1 MLVAAESAGRVS
13 ADNALSVNLAS
24 VDSRLSTLS
33 AQATSAD
40 NAISQA
46 VSLVSVVAADA
57 VSIANAASQKASVLS
72 VNLASVDSR
81 VNSVQSTL
89 STAVSAIAANSAQM
103 TSADNA
109 ISAAVV
115 SLASVMSSRTSAIQA
130 NSAQMTS
137 ADNAISAAVV
147 VVSADL
153 TSVKAVLSNLTS
165 AHNAL
170 SNTVSG
176 LGGGGASVT
185 SAEYLS
191 LVNRVSANSG
201 TGGGASVTSA
211 EYTSLL
217 AVISNALSAG
227 DVASN
232 AISIVSAAHASL
244 LSNHIVLSNKVSA
257 RAPWSQAVYRVVSDT
272 QSNATSTLADIS
284 GLVLTV
290 AADETWQID
299 GMIFTSTS
307 AITAGLKI
315 GTSVPPLS
323 TPRYIWHVGGIGT
336 QSALS
341 RGGGGLLQVSGSSAN
356 YSVASTAAGT
366 PFVNKFDAIFNVASA
381 GTFRMQFAPIAS
393 ATASPMHILPGSF
406 MRAFRIK

>member
-1 MLVAAESAGRVS
+1 M
-13 ADNALSVNLAS
+13 
-24 VDSRLSTLS
+24 
-33 AQATSAD
+33 
-40 NAISQA
+40 
-46 VSLVSVVAADA
+46 
-57 VSIANAASQKASVLS
+57 
-72 VNLASVDSR
+72 
-81 VNSVQSTL
+81 
-89 STAVSAIAANSAQM
+89 
-103 TSADNA
+103 
-109 ISAAVV
+109 
-115 SLASVMSSRTSAIQA
+115 
-130 NSAQMTS
+130 
-137 ADNAISAAVV
+137 
-147 VVSADL
+147 
-153 TSVKAVLSNLTS
+153 
-165 AHNAL
+165 
-170 SNTVSG
+170 
-176 LGGGGASVT
+176 
-185 SAEYLS
+185 
-191 LVNRVSANSG
+191 
-201 TGGGASVTSA
+201 TSA

-217 AVISNALSAG
+217 AVISNALSAR
-227 DVASN
+227 DVASD

-290 AADETWQID
+290 AADETWQIN

-336 QSALS
+336 QSAAN

-381 GTFRMQFAPIAS
+381 GTFRMQFAPVAS